1 MRNLLLLAA
10 AAALLS
16 SCISTKR
23 LTYLQ
28 DLPGKPIELDSNG
41 FQPYYLSEYRLQKN
55 DLLQIQI
62 KTFNEETDKYFNYM
76 DQTGGMGRMGMMG
89 GGGGS
94 GNPMLY
100 YMGYNVDVNGLVQ
113 LPVLG
118 SVRLEGLTLP
128 EAEAYIH
135 QLLKTYFNDNL
146 LFVKVQ
152 LGGIRYTV
160 IGEGGQR
167 EVYYFNNQLN
177 ILQALAAGGGGGGM
191 GGMQKSIYSDLRRVQ
206 IFRQFPQGYQMFELD
221 LTDRRIISDPNFF
234 VQPNDIINIR
244 PLPQR
249 TWGIGEQGIP
259 TILSAVSLITTSLT
273 FYFFI
278 VSLRPSE
285 E

>member
-10 AAALLS
+10 AAALFS

-55 DLLQIQI
+55 DLLQIRI
-62 KTFNEETDKYFNYM
+62 KTFNEETDKYFNYQ
-76 DQTGGMGRMGMMG
+76 DQDNNRMGMMG
-89 GGGGS
+89 GGGMGGS

-100 YMGYNVDVNGLVQ
+100 YSGYNVDLNGNVK

-118 SVRLEGLTLP
+118 EVRLEGLTLK
-128 EAEAYIH
+128 EATNLINKI
-135 QLLKTYFNDNL
+135 LKDYFNDNL
-146 LFVKVQ
+146 VYVNVQ

-160 IGEGGQR
+160 IGEAGHR
-167 EVYYFNNQLN
+167 ESYYFNNQLN
-177 ILQALAAGGGGGGM
+177 ILQALAAGQGGGM
-191 GGMQKSIYSDLRRVQ
+191 GGAKSVFSDLRRVQ
-206 IFRQFPQGYQMFELD
+206 VFRQYPEGFKMFELD

-234 VQPNDIINIR
+234 IQPNDIISVR

-249 TWGIGEQGIP
+249 TWGIGDQGIP
-259 TILSAVSLITTSLT
+259 TILTAISVITTSLT

-278 VSLRPSE
+278 NNLRPTE
-285 E
+285 D

>member
-62 KTFNEETDKYFNYM
+62 KTFNDETDKYFNFA
-76 DQTGGMGRMGMMG
+76 DQQVGGGGMMG
-89 GGGGS
+89 GGGAMGM

-100 YMGYNVDVNGLVQ
+100 YMGYNVDLNGLVQ

-118 SVRLEGLTLP
+118 GVKLEGLTLP
-128 EAEAYIH
+128 EAEVRI
-135 QLLKTYFNDNL
+135 QEMLKAYFNDNL

-152 LGGIRYTV
+152 LGGIRYTI
-160 IGEGGQR
+160 IGEGVQR
-167 EVYYFNNQLN
+167 ESYYFNNQLN
-177 ILQALAAGGGGGGM
+177 ILQALAAGGGGM
-191 GGMQKSIYSDLRRVQ
+191 GGNQKSVFADLKRVQ
-206 IFRQFPQGYQMFELD
+206 VFRQFPQGYQMFELD

-234 VQPNDIINIR
+234 VQPNDIINLR

-278 VSLRPSE
+278 TSLRPTE
-285 E
+285 D

>member
-41 FQPYYLSEYRLQKN
+41 FQPYFPTEYRLQKN
-55 DLLQIQI
+55 DLLQIKI
-62 KTFNEETDKYFNYM
+62 KTFNEETDKFFNY
-76 DQTGGMGRMGMMG
+76 QEQQNNRMGMMG
-89 GGGGS
+89 GGGQGN

-100 YMGYNVDVNGLVQ
+100 YSGYNVDLDGNVK

-118 SVRLEGLTLP
+118 NVKLEGLTLP
-128 EAEAYIH
+128 EATNLINEI
-135 QLLKTYFNDNL
+135 LKEYFNDNL
-146 LFVKVQ
+146 VYVNVQ

-160 IGEGGQR
+160 IGEGQMR
-167 EVYYFNNQLN
+167 ESYYFNNQLN
-177 ILQALAAGGGGGGM
+177 ILQALAAGGGGM
-191 GGMQKSIYSDLRRVQ
+191 GGRQSIFADLRRVQ
-206 IFRQFPQGYQMFELD
+206 VFRQNPEGYSSFELD

-234 VQPNDIINIR
+234 VQPNDIINLR

-259 TILSAVSLITTSLT
+259 TMLTAISVITTSLT

-278 VSLRPSE
+278 NNLRPRE
-285 E
+285 D